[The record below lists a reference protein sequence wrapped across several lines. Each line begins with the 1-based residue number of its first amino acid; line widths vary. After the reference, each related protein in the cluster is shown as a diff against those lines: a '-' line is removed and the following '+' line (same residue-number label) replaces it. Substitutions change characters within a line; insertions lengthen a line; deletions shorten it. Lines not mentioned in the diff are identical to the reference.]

1 MRKYQKKLVIL
12 TAVGALTVG
21 SLSVSAAGLR
31 DVFDAKYYADT
42 YEDLKKAYGY
52 DEEALFNHY
61 VTWGLT
67 EGRSMNPVFDVQAYR
82 NAYGDLNEAFGE
94 DWDAYVNHY
103 FAYGMKEGR
112 NSGILFDPIAYAEA
126 YPDIKEAFGDDYVAI
141 LNHYL
146 TYGIQE
152 GRTAGVTVKTEAA
165 TTVSDDQTSSNNGG
179 SEGKDNAAGTGET
192 SQQTAKFDR
201 FESVYSDGLW
211 GEVGEISMGAFK
223 PGEISDLNAFVNTYL
238 KDTSDDSFRAVDKNG
253 NSYNVNFTWSSDYFD
268 GNKEGLYWGFG
279 TASSADGTEIP
290 FEMPKMLLG
299 ITIFDKSQGSHFVGY
314 YVFKQAFGE
323 EYGDCAVPITDE
335 DLTVRVG
342 QGTSLEDAINQLP
355 RIAARD
361 NGGSFGLPQVQWTCE
376 NYNPNISGTYT
387 LTGHIENQWIS
398 YPDIAATVIVE

>member
-141 LNHYL
+141 LRHYL

-165 TTVSDDQTSSNNGG
+165 NTVSEGQTSSNNGG
-179 SEGKDNAAGTGET
+179 SESQDNAAGAGES

-201 FESVYSDGLW
+201 FERSYSNGFW
-211 GEVGEISMGAFK
+211 GEIGEISMGAFK
-223 PGEISDLNAFVNTYL
+223 PGEISDLNAFVNNYL
-238 KDTSDDSFRAVDKNG
+238 KDSSYDSFRAVDKDG
-253 NSYNVNFTWSSDYFD
+253 NSYNVNFTWSCDYFD

-279 TASSADGTEIP
+279 TASSSDGTEIP

-299 ITIFDKSQGSHFVGY
+299 ITIFDRSQGSHFVGY

-323 EYGDCAVPITDE
+323 EYGDCAVPITAE

-342 QGTSLEDAINQLP
+342 QGTSLEDAVNQLP
-355 RIAARD
+355 RVAARTSYE
-361 NGGSFGLPQVQWTCE
+361 SFSLPQIQWTCE
-376 NYNPNISGTYT
+376 DYNPNVPGTYT

-398 YPDIAATVIVE
+398 YPDITATVIVE